1 MYHTTNKISATIFYE
16 AVNLGFEGTNK
27 WKGRNSKKKNE
38 YMKMDIWLHMIGQN
52 TRENIDG
59 MLVKEKI

>member
-1 MYHTTNKISATIFYE
+1 M
-16 AVNLGFEGTNK
+16 
-27 WKGRNSKKKNE
+27 KGPINEKVEIVKKNE